1 MMMKPMDD
9 DKTLFCDDTSEDS
22 DSQADS
28 AYTPITVY
36 GTGIDAPNH
45 LDLNHPDSPSFNHLE
60 SGVYN
65 MPESGAHYAPTSPS
79 SDMESVNAGTQ
90 HNQPGSSTGSSEQI
104 AEPSHYIPLDEV
116 GAPRVPERNYNHN
129 PLYASIDEMAVFTVS
144 NGRAPLVDE
153 SCYENRHFM
162 EHPEEPRRQPN
173 GNTGQS
179 GLNQNR

>member
-1 MMMKPMDD
+1 
-9 DKTLFCDDTSEDS
+9 
-22 DSQADS
+22 
-28 AYTPITVY
+28 
-36 GTGIDAPNH
+36 
-45 LDLNHPDSPSFNHLE
+45 
-60 SGVYN
+60 

-79 SDMESVNAGTQ
+79 SDMESVKAGAQ

-104 AEPSHYIPLDEV
+104 AEPTHYIPLDEV

-153 SCYENRHFM
+153 SCCENRHFM
-162 EHPEEPRRQPN
+162 EHPEEPRRQSN

-179 GLNQNR
+179 GLNQNRYELMRGFLICT